1 VTNTAILISLPPP
14 NQSKLSIHKIN
25 KQTVMEVNKKPP
37 NEFETGVSDV
47 LQFLKTNIKENI
59 TEKDLVSMFGRITLK
74 NMEEDIK
81 WWHTWKHE

>member
-1 VTNTAILISLPPP
+1 
-14 NQSKLSIHKIN
+14 
-25 KQTVMEVNKKPP
+25 MEVNKKPP